1 MISIFEDTE
10 KSWIPGPVLIPY
22 TKLSENSMDLNY
34 TLSQFFSEIRDRTLV
49 QVVCRQKNRPLI
61 GLEACFLGHGTT
73 FTKCPRLDSQKKLTL
88 VNKYVI

>member
-49 QVVCRQKNRPLI
+49 QVVCR
-61 GLEACFLGHGTT
+61 CFLGHGTT